1 MQMTPALTRRAA
13 FFGVLAAASSGPGQ
27 TYFIGLFGQHFQE
40 SFGLSAAALGSL
52 YGVATLASGLS
63 LFWLGSLADRL
74 TLRRAISL
82 AVFLVVGGSV
92 LVASVTTA
100 WLLGVGLFLLRL
112 GGQGLAGHFAI
123 VAAARFGGASRGRSI
138 AIASMGFIFGDAA
151 YPLLVTAALG
161 FTDWSTVWLL
171 SALILLALYL
181 PVLRRLASGF
191 PRYEHDSTPAD
202 SKDEMQWSRRRLV
215 VSVPFLGAMGILLVP
230 GFVVTAVFFHQ
241 SVLAQAFG
249 WTPRQVASAF
259 VLYAA
264 CQGASILLAGHL
276 IDRLSGRALLRFY
289 LLPLAGAFLGVL
301 LAPSQAALWIFFGGM
316 GLSAGANGIIGTAV
330 WVEIFGLR
338 QLGLIRGVHASVSVV
353 MMAASPVLLGL
364 CLSAGIG
371 LATLFI
377 PVAAYAALAPW
388 LLTPLIASRQDRAIR
403 AF

>member
-1 MQMTPALTRRAA
+1 MSPALTRRAA
-13 FFGVLAAASSGPGQ
+13 LFGVLAAASSGPGQ

-52 YGVATLASGLS
+52 YGVATLASGIS
-63 LFWLGSLADRL
+63 LLGTLADRL

-92 LVASVTTA
+92 LVASVTTT

-112 GGQGLAGHFAI
+112 GGQGLAGA
-123 VAAARFGGASRGRSI
+123 
-138 AIASMGFIFGDAA
+138 
-151 YPLLVTAALG
+151 
-161 FTDWSTVWLL
+161 
-171 SALILLALYL
+171 
-181 PVLRRLASGF
+181 F
-191 PRYEHDSTPAD
+191 PRYEHDSTPPG
-202 SKDEMQWSRRRLV
+202 SKDETQWSRRRLV
-215 VSVPFLGAMGILLVP
+215 VSVPFLGALGILLVP

-264 CQGASILLAGHL
+264 CQGVSILLAGHL

-301 LAPSQAALWIFFGGM
+301 IAPSQAALWIFFGGM